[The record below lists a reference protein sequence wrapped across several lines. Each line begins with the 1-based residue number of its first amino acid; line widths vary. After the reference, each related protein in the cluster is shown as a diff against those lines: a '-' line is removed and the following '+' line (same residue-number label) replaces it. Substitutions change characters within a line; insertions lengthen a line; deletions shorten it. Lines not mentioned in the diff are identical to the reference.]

1 MSPLAKSMHQKSL
14 NDQISHHEN
23 NPTDLRLKR
32 LSDKILPDS
41 PYIITVPTT
50 YRVSSHQVNDWR
62 RGSPFGADEEQL
74 QYLSFNSHT
83 WDDTML
89 NAVGDWDDGHGGIA
103 DKSSQN
109 SSKTNSGLGSPL
121 PGQPPRK
128 KISLQAYKNK
138 TAAQAGAKLSP
149 GANGEKKVQ
158 EQVKAP
164 AVAPVKDVIPVKEAQ
179 PQGQKRYL
187 STFRIPW
194 HSLTDS
200 EADLSRLP
208 NKTRHP
214 RLQITMQLRHRLKRL
229 VRLQN
234 PPARS
239 PRCRQSSPR
248 AHASSHLYCHLHY
261 LPVSKRSLQ
270 SERRLRP

>member
-23 NPTDLRLKR
+23 SPTDLRLKR
-32 LSDKILPDS
+32 LSEKILPES
-41 PYIITVPTT
+41 PYILTVPTT

-62 RGSPFGADEEQL
+62 RGSPFSADEEQL

-83 WDDTML
+83 WEDTML
-89 NAVGDWDDGHGGIA
+89 SAVGDWDDGHGGIA
-103 DKSSQN
+103 DKSTQN
-109 SSKTNSGLGSPL
+109 SSKSNSGLASPL

-158 EQVKAP
+158 EKVNAP
-164 AVAPVKDVIPVKEAQ
+164 AVAPVKDVKPVKEDQ

-187 STFRIPW
+187 SALRVGGHNF
-194 HSLTDS
+194 TDP
-200 EADLSRLP
+200 EADLSRLLR
-208 NKTRHP
+208 KM
-214 RLQITMQLRHRLKRL
+214 RLLRFPIRIQLLHQPKRL
-229 VRLQN
+229 VRLRSH
-234 PPARS
+234 PARS
-239 PRCRQSSPR
+239 PRHRQS
-248 AHASSHLYCHLHY
+248 
-261 LPVSKRSLQ
+261 
-270 SERRLRP
+270 